1 MKLRIKFTK
10 HGAVRYIGHL
20 DMQRYFQRVNRRAG
34 IPVVYSGGF
43 SPHQKMAFAMPL
55 SVGCESDG
63 EYFDLEVS
71 DALSSDDIVN
81 RMNKEMAEG
90 IEVIDCVLLPEKC
103 ENAMSSVRGAD
114 YSVTFK
120 EGYKPAF
127 DMESTVSDFMDS
139 EEFIIKKAVKNNKK
153 KKSHVKQASYN
164 TKTMSKDGRNP
175 VDEKSEYKEIN
186 LRPLVHDIFY
196 DGYIMR
202 MKVSAGS
209 KDNVKPELV
218 IKVLYEK
225 AGMTFSPQALMITR
239 GELYTY
245 DQDGNSLI
253 TLLSVGDRF

>member
-20 DMQRYFQRVNRRAG
+20 DMQRYFQRVNRRAE

-63 EYFDLEVS
+63 EYFDVEVT
-71 DALSSDDIVN
+71 DASSSDDIVN

-103 ENAMSSVRGAD
+103 ENAMASVRGAD

-120 EGYKPAF
+120 EGYEPAF
-127 DMESTVSDFMDS
+127 DMKSAVSFFMDS
-139 EEFIIKKAVKNNKK
+139 DSYIIKKAVKNNKK
-153 KKSHVKQASYN
+153 KKNHVKQASYN
-164 TKTMSKDGRNP
+164 TKTMSGNGITAY
-175 VDEKSEYKEIN
+175 DENSEYKEID
-186 LRPLVHDIFY
+186 LRPLVHDISY
-196 DGYIMR
+196 DGSVLR

-209 KDNVKPELV
+209 KDNVKPELL
-218 IKVLYEK
+218 IGALYEK
-225 AGMTFSPQALMITR
+225 AGMTLPPQSLKITR
-239 GELYTY
+239 EELYTH
-245 DQDGNSLI
+245 DTDGISLL
-253 TLLSVGDRF
+253 TLLSVGERF